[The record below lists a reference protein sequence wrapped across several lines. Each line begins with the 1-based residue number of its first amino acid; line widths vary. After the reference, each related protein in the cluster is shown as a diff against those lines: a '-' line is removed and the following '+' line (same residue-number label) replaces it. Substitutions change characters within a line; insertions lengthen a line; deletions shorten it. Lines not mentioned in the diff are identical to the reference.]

1 MKNLT
6 LVDPDLDTDA
16 AVSGLGLSEA
26 IVDVGSDGLQRD
38 STLMI
43 LLCTCYFRTAQTA
56 GNLSLYTSCAKSHSA
71 SDGLLESTAEGNSSF
86 KLRSDVLSDELSVK
100 VRLLNF
106 NDVERNLFAAELALA
121 ELLELLYLSAALAYN
136 HAGLCAENVDVDSL
150 GIALDLDLGHACR
163 SKELKEE
170 FTQLVIF
177 NEVSPKS
184 LGSAYQ
190 RDSQSLI
197 TPILRP
203 VGLIFCP
210 IV

>member
-100 VRLLNF
+100 VGLLNF

-170 FTQLVIF
+170 FTQLVIL
-177 NEVSPKS
+177 NEGIAEI
-184 LGSAYQ
+184 LGICVPA
-190 RDSQSLI
+190 
-197 TPILRP
+197 
-203 VGLIFCP
+203 
-210 IV
+210 

>member
-56 GNLSLYTSCAKSHSA
+56 GNLSLYTSCAKSHGA

-136 HAGLCAENVDVDSL
+136 HAGLCAENVDVDAYVEEHGL
-150 GIALDLDLGHACR
+150 KQVNDEGALRATVEKVIAD
-163 SKELKEE
+163 
-170 FTQLVIF
+170 
-177 NEVSPKS
+177 NP
-184 LGSAYQ
+184 
-190 RDSQSLI
+190 QS
-197 TPILRP
+197 
-203 VGLIFCP
+203 VAD
-210 IV
+210 

>member
-100 VRLLNF
+100 VGLLNF

-177 NEVSPKS
+177 NEGIAEM
-184 LGSAYQ
+184 GSAYQ